1 MYLKIIN
8 KSYTL
13 SEIASAVNGQVY
25 GDDKVQ
31 TIGLCP
37 LTSPTKQMLCFSKG
51 VSIKKLEEDIPTESV
66 SAIFISSQIKL
77 EGKLVHNYLLVEDP
91 QLAFMNCTELF
102 FEKIASTGQIASSA
116 IISPTAKLG
125 NNVQISEHVIIGDNA
140 EIGENTVIH
149 PNSTIYH
156 NVKIGHSCLIHS
168 NVVIREYCEL
178 GNKIIIQNGTIVGAD
193 GFGYLPTATGLRNV
207 PQLGNVII
215 EDFVDIG
222 ACSCIDR
229 ATSGST
235 RIGFSTKIDNQV
247 QIGHNVQIGKF
258 CIICG
263 QTGIAGSCEIGDQV
277 VLGGNVKI
285 KDHIIIPSN
294 TRLGGN
300 SMVNQQIR
308 EAGDYSGYPA
318 VPAKTWTR
326 NSATLKDLAQTI
338 KEIRDEISL
347 LKKTNLDK

>member
-8 KSYTL
+8 KCYSL
-13 SEIASAVNGQVY
+13 AEIAETSGANIY
-25 GDDKVQ
+25 GDPQVK

-37 LTSPTKQMLCFSKG
+37 LSSPESQMLCFSKG
-51 VSIKKLEEDIPTESV
+51 QSIRKLEEELPAGSI
-66 SAIFISSQIKL
+66 AGIFISNQIKL
-77 EGKLVHNYLLVEDP
+77 EGTLNHNYLQVEDP
-91 QLAFMNCTELF
+91 QLTFMNCTELF
-102 FEKIASTGQIASSA
+102 FEKIISTGEIAASA
-116 IISPTAKLG
+116 IISPSAQLG
-125 NNVQISEHVIIGDNA
+125 VNVQIAEHVIIGDNTV
-140 EIGENTVIH
+140 IGDHTVIH

-156 NVKIGHSCLIHS
+156 NVKIGQHCLIHS

-178 GNKIIIQNGTIVGAD
+178 GNKIIIQNGTIIGAD
-193 GFGYLPTATGLRNV
+193 GFGYLPTKLGLQNV
-207 PQLGNVII
+207 PQIGNVII

-235 RIGFSTKIDNQV
+235 IIGFSTKIDNHV

-277 VLGGNVKI
+277 VLGGNVKV

-338 KEIRDEISL
+338 KEIRDDIAE
-347 LKKTNLDK
+347 LKKH